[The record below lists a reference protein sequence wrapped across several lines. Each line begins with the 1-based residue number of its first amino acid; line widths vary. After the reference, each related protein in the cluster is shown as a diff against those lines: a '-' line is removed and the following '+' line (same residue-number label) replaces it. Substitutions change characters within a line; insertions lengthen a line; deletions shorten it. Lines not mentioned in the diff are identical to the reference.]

1 MCIRDRDVHDKYE
14 VIANSLTSVKNEL
27 RGEINKNISS
37 INDRVIVTRD
47 FYNEIELENFS
58 HENRVIHPMRF
69 LNQTRDYNYFSSS
82 SWEVKL
88 NKIIKCFKGNSCLLY
103 TSRCV

>member
-1 MCIRDRDVHDKYE
+1 MLQSKIKEIDDLTIQNSMDVHDKYDI
-14 VIANSLTSVKNEL
+14 IANSLTSVKNEL

-58 HENRVIHPMRF
+58 HENRVIPV
-69 LNQTRDYNYFSSS
+69 S
-82 SWEVKL
+82 
-88 NKIIKCFKGNSCLLY
+88 Y
-103 TSRCV
+103 THLDVYKRQL